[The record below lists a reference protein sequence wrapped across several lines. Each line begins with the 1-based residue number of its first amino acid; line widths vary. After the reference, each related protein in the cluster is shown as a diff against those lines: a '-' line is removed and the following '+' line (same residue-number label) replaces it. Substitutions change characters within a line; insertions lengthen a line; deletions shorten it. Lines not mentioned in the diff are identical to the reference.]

1 MLLLPFAVEVRF
13 TQPGISMLEWFYLFD
28 DELASLHTPCS
39 GERGPRAD
47 GAEPRARRLVHVR
60 LRQRAAQPGLRPED
74 DVPAVLDVA
83 AERGGVPAGAG
94 RLPPLPRATPP
105 HQAHALPQRRATADL
120 QVSTV
125 VQELGEKVLSVA
137 RTCRP
142 SLSVSHFIITL
153 RL

>member
-60 LRQRAAQPGLRPED
+60 LRQREAQPDYVQKVVRQ
-74 DVPAVLDVA
+74 VLILLLL
-83 AERGGVPAGAG
+83 
-94 RLPPLPRATPP
+94 LP
-105 HQAHALPQRRATADL
+105 L
-120 QVSTV
+120 QT
-125 VQELGEKVLSVA
+125 E
-137 RTCRP
+137 
-142 SLSVSHFIITL
+142 
-153 RL
+153 